1 MLTTSLIL
9 ASDKSVHGD
18 MSAHSLEALEMISKG
33 FHTLKTT
40 DPEIAYSLIADLLA
54 GIHEYVPF
62 LIPPHSHFPSPS
74 FLSLTPSLPLAKR
87 NEPLRQHIA
96 ASTPSP
102 FTLIRRTHTRD
113 GDGKLVI
120 TEHVEENASVGG
132 AGEKVASAPPAA
144 APERSPIADM
154 LYMRWMEGLKLRWPG
169 GA

>member
-1 MLTTSLIL
+1 MSMRPVL
-9 ASDKSVHGD
+9 ALLQSVRGD

-54 GIHEYVPF
+54 GIHEYAF
-62 LIPPHSHFPSPS
+62 PPLPIFHLPSS
-74 FLSLTPSLPLAKR
+74 CSRTNLFHRALTPR

-102 FTLIRRTHTRD
+102 FTLIRRTHTR
-113 GDGKLVI
+113 GEDGKLIV
-120 TEHVEENASVGG
+120 TEHVEEDASVGG
-132 AGEKVASAPPAA
+132 PTAA
-144 APERSPIADM
+144 AAPTTAKDPERSPIADM